1 MIPRDSY
8 MKVRRRNKKK
18 LLHDD
23 GRVST
28 AEACE
33 NVIRAFNRIWGKPKR
48 QLKTL
53 EEA

>member
-1 MIPRDSY
+1 MTPRDSY

-23 GRVST
+23 GRVSM

-33 NVIRAFNRIWGKPKR
+33 NINKAFDRIWGKPKR
-48 QLKTL
+48 
-53 EEA
+53 